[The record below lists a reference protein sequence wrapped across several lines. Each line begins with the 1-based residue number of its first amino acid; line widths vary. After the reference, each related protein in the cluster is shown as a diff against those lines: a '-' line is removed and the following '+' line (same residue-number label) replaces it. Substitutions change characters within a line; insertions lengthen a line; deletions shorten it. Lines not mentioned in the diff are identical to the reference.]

1 MAQALVRT
9 APRTPFRRMASSSY
23 ACAERSI
30 AAVQQA
36 VREERQI
43 GLLMQRDAE
52 VADPA
57 AVERIMAGLET
68 RNRLLNPK
76 ECVIVAYHE
85 MGQAPAASDPV
96 RPQQRALGH
105 RRGLEQQTV

>member
-1 MAQALVRT
+1 MA
-9 APRTPFRRMASSSY
+9 FSSY
-23 ACAERSI
+23 PSAERSI

-57 AVERIMAGLET
+57 AIERIMAGLEM
-68 RNRLLNPK
+68 RSRLLNPK
-76 ECVIVAYHE
+76 EREIVASRE
-85 MGQAPAASDPV
+85 KCS
-96 RPQQRALGH
+96 
-105 RRGLEQQTV
+105 

>member
-1 MAQALVRT
+1 MA
-9 APRTPFRRMASSSY
+9 FSSY
-23 ACAERSI
+23 PSAERSI

-57 AVERIMAGLET
+57 AIERIMAGLEM
-68 RNRLLNPK
+68 RSRLLNPK
-76 ECVIVAYHE
+76 EREIVASRE
-85 MGQAPAASDPV
+85 RCS
-96 RPQQRALGH
+96 
-105 RRGLEQQTV
+105 